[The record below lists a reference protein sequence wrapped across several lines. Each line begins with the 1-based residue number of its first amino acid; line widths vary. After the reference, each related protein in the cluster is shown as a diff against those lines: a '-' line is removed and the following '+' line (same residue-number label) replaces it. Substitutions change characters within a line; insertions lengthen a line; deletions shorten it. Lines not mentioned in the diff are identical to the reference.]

1 MTIRAKVNHNFN
13 AKTVSN
19 AYRKEVVDLVNDVA
33 TGVQRLLKKNLS
45 RGDGRTNPS
54 KPGNPPHV
62 RTGTLRRS
70 WTTKG
75 NRTEKRSKSGVRL
88 RLGSNVVY
96 ARALEFGYK
105 PRNLEPRPYLGPTV
119 RSPQLRK
126 FIDQRLAKSA
136 AKIRSTIGKK
146 AVKR

>member
-1 MTIRAKVNHNFN
+1 MTLRAKVSHNFN
-13 AKTVSN
+13 ANTVSD

-33 TGVQRLLKKNLS
+33 TGVQVLLKKTLS

-62 RTGTLRRS
+62 RIGTLLKS
-70 WTTKG
+70 WTTKV

-105 PRNLEPRPYLGPTV
+105 PRNLKPRPYLGPTV

>member
-1 MTIRAKVNHNFN
+1 VTIRAKVNHNFN
-13 AKTVSN
+13 AATVTK
-19 AYRKEVVDLVNDVA
+19 AYRIETIDLVNDVA
-33 TGVQRLLKKNLS
+33 TGVQRLLKKNLN

-96 ARALEFGYK
+96 ARALEFGYR
-105 PRNLEPRPYLGPTV
+105 PRNLKPRPYLGPTV

-126 FIDQRLAKSA
+126 FIDQRLARSA
-136 AKIRSTIGKK
+136 SKIRSTIRKK
-146 AVKR
+146 AVK

>member
-1 MTIRAKVNHNFN
+1 VTLRAKVSHNFN
-13 AKTVSN
+13 ANTVSD

-33 TGVQRLLKKNLS
+33 TGVQVLLKKTLS

-62 RTGTLRRS
+62 RIGTLLKS
-70 WTTKG
+70 WTTKV

-105 PRNLEPRPYLGPTV
+105 PRNLKPRPYLGPTV

>member
-1 MTIRAKVNHNFN
+1 MTLRAKVSHNFN
-13 AKTVSN
+13 AKTVSD

-33 TGVQRLLKKNLS
+33 TGVQVLLKKTLS

-54 KPGNPPHV
+54 TSPNPPHV

-88 RLGSNVVY
+88 LLGSDVVY

>member
-1 MTIRAKVNHNFN
+1 VNIRAKISSNFK
-13 AKTVSN
+13 ASVVTK
-19 AYRKEVVDLVNDVA
+19 AYRKETIDLVNDVA
-33 TGVQRLLKKNLS
+33 TGTQSLLKKTLN

-54 KPGNPPHV
+54 KPGQPPHV

-70 WTTKG
+70 WTTKT

-88 RLGSNVVY
+88 RLGSNVKY
-96 ARALEFGYK
+96 ARALEFGYR
-105 PRNLEPRPYLGPTV
+105 PRNLAARPYLGPTV

-126 FIDQRLAKSA
+126 FIDQRLAASA
-136 AKIRSTIGKK
+136 KKIRSTIQQK

>member
-13 AKTVSN
+13 ANTVAK
-19 AYRKEVVDLVNDVA
+19 AYRKETIDLVNDVA
-33 TGVQRLLKKNLS
+33 TGTQKLLKKTLS

-54 KPGNPPHV
+54 KAGNPPHV

-75 NRTEKRSKSGVRL
+75 NRIEKRSKSGVRL
-88 RLGSNVVY
+88 RLGSNVKY
-96 ARALEFGYK
+96 ARALEFGYR

-136 AKIRSTIGKK
+136 AKIRSTIKQK